1 MVRFFF
7 LTSTSI
13 VIDTIGSVSYLVLF
27 HFFNI
32 NLNDSRWAWS
42 GRKYS
47 FIVKSDSY
55 ITKLINGFWDFYFG
69 NNLALDDID
78 DDYFII
84 L

>member
-7 LTSTSI
+7 LSII
-13 VIDTIGSVSYLVLF
+13 VIGIISSVTYFILF

-32 NLNDSRWAWS
+32 NLNDFRCFIS
-42 GRKYS
+42 GSKYS

-55 ITKLINGFWDFYFG
+55 ITELINGFWDCYFG

-78 DDYFII
+78 DDHFII
-84 L
+84 I

>member
-7 LTSTSI
+7 LTSI
-13 VIDTIGSVSYLVLF
+13 VIGTNGRVSYLVLF

-32 NLNDSRWAWS
+32 NLNDFRCAWS

-55 ITKLINGFWDFYFG
+55 ITELINGFWDCYFG

-78 DDYFII
+78 DDHFII
-84 L
+84 

>member
-7 LTSTSI
+7 LTII
-13 VIDTIGSVSYLVLF
+13 VIGTTGSVSYLVLF

-32 NLNDSRWAWS
+32 NLNDFLCAWS
-42 GRKYS
+42 SRKYS

-55 ITKLINGFWDFYFG
+55 ITELINGFWDFYFG